1 MNRRSAIKIVLL
13 LSACFN
19 LLWIGYVAKVL
30 YCCYGDFTSSMKY
43 GVSDNFLTNWRL
55 LYQKEPWT
63 VYKSSKGVDYGSRFC
78 LNYGDGMVGLY
89 SVVSRDHSTMS
100 VTDIKMVL
108 VAPGYLLSWRYDSDG
123 TCHDVKFKYNG
134 WQMDCED
141 AIRRCAN
148 DKKATGEAH
157 SSQTNANSMTRKV
170 IWTAEASNHP
180 ATPYSLDSDIQRLS
194 AKVQKG
200 TPVEDRAQMA
210 SDKNQV
216 MDALLNQSVIPA
228 DYGERMIALYRDG
241 EQDVLTRD
249 FAVQHIGLYAQAL
262 KRRGKYNPES
272 PESASL
278 RRALD
283 DAASETRTIVAAAA
297 FRALSDMSEFDPNID
312 GHRLDSRLVA
322 CISDPGAS
330 VAARVVAVQLCGER
344 RIGSA
349 RSALAALAAD
359 AATPETLR
367 RSAIYASAFIGGK

>member
-1 MNRRSAIKIVLL
+1 M
-13 LSACFN
+13 
-19 LLWIGYVAKVL
+19 AKVL

-200 TPVEDRAQMA
+200 TPIGKA
-210 SDKNQV
+210 
-216 MDALLNQSVIPA
+216 
-228 DYGERMIALYRDG
+228 
-241 EQDVLTRD
+241 LTRLGGVAHEIIQLISGEAHTLEGSLAD
-249 FAVQHIGLYAQAL
+249 I
-262 KRRGKYNPES
+262 KSNERGINAAGNGKDCNDACGCENEHNNP
-272 PESASL
+272 L
-278 RRALD
+278 
-283 DAASETRTIVAAAA
+283 
-297 FRALSDMSEFDPNID
+297 
-312 GHRLDSRLVA
+312 
-322 CISDPGAS
+322 
-330 VAARVVAVQLCGER
+330 
-344 RIGSA
+344 
-349 RSALAALAAD
+349 
-359 AATPETLR
+359 
-367 RSAIYASAFIGGK
+367 